1 MAERAMTEL
10 DGNQSPLSGV
20 RIVEVG
26 PRDGLQHEPT
36 VIPTEVKVAFVND
49 LSRSGVAEIEV
60 GSFVSPHAVPQLADT
75 DEVFARIERRS
86 GVLYSALVP
95 NERGWERARAAQV
108 DKIALFTAASD
119 TFTRRNINCTIGESM
134 QRFRPI
140 VSAAKR
146 RGVMVRGYIST
157 VTHCPFEGPVPP
169 SQVLDVA
176 KRLLDLG
183 IDELSL
189 GETMG
194 MAAPTHIKRLLDE
207 LLRHIPT
214 AMLSLHVHDTYG
226 LGIANVLAAWAE
238 YGLRTFDTSAGG
250 LGGCP
255 FAPGAA
261 GNVATEDVAYALR
274 TSGVAV
280 TVDERVAVAAARKLE
295 PVVGHS
301 LVSRLSRVLREG
313 LLSDVRCEVV
323 P

>member
-1 MAERAMTEL
+1 MAERDGRETEKAT
-10 DGNQSPLSGV
+10 V

-36 VIPTEVKVAFVND
+36 VIPTEVKVVFVND

-60 GSFVSPHAVPQLADT
+60 GSFVSPRAVPQLADT
-75 DEVFARIERRS
+75 DEVFARIERRP

-95 NERGWERARAAQV
+95 NERGWERAEATRA
-108 DKIALFTAASD
+108 DKIALFTAASE
-119 TFTRRNINCTIGESM
+119 TFNQRNTNCTIRESLE
-134 QRFRPI
+134 RFKSV

-146 RGVMVRGYIST
+146 DGVIVRSYIST

-169 SQVLDVA
+169 SKVLEMA
-176 KRLLDLG
+176 RRLLDLG
-183 IDELSL
+183 VDEISL

-194 MAAPTHIKRLLDE
+194 MAVPKDIRRLLDY
-207 LLRHIPT
+207 LMRDIPA

-226 LGIANVLAAWAE
+226 LGVANVLTAWAE
-238 YGLRTFDTSAGG
+238 YGLHTFDTSVGG

-261 GNVATEDVAYALR
+261 GNVATEDVVYALR
-274 TSGVAV
+274 TSGAAV
-280 TVDERVAVAAARKLE
+280 TVDERMIAAAALSIEVRL
-295 PVVGHS
+295 GHPLS
-301 LVSRLSRVLREG
+301 SRLSRVLRQDERR
-313 LLSDVRCEVV
+313 DVRCEAV